1 MWHRFRALD
10 APEDFL
16 SYILGHRHYKSIKH
30 THDIMCYSRMYVIG
44 IYLDIIIILNISNA
58 LEGEKRQKKKKP
70 ALPSLFKF
78 SVSTLHVVFGC
89 FTTLFMAS
97 IQFYA
102 LHQ

>member
-58 LEGEKRQKKKKP
+58 LEGEKRQKKKKTCI
-70 ALPSLFKF
+70 A
-78 SVSTLHVVFGC
+78 VTV
-89 FTTLFMAS
+89 
-97 IQFYA
+97 
-102 LHQ
+102 